1 MYNIEPLPI
10 YEEFDDSPISNPD
23 LAKKFPLILN
33 TGSRLPFYTHSK
45 LRNLPWLNQ
54 FMPEP
59 VVRLNPI
66 DAKERGLK
74 DGDKVKLAT
83 KLGELNFV
91 LEVTNI
97 VLPGV
102 IDVYHGWHQADVNT
116 LIERKFD
123 PITGFPPYKVGLCQ
137 VSKA

>member
-1 MYNIEPLPI
+1 MYQAEPLPL
-10 YEEFDDSPISNPD
+10 YEEYSDSPLSNPE
-23 LAKKFPLILN
+23 LAKKFPLVLN

-59 VVRLNPI
+59 IVRLNSI
-66 DAKERGLK
+66 DAEARGLA
-74 DGDKVKLAT
+74 DGDKVKLST
-83 KLGELNFV
+83 KLGELEFK

-102 IDVYHGWHQADVNT
+102 IDVYHAGARRIST
-116 LIERKFD
+116 
-123 PITGFPPYKVGLCQ
+123 P
-137 VSKA
+137 